1 LIHRNDWSVPGNHIQ
16 LIAPTTERKMS
27 KRHPIVDKVVD
38 AIGNWRRRRRDIREM
53 RELDGSEFAQIARE
67 LNVPTTDLDA
77 FVHQGPHASDELL
90 HLLTLLGLD
99 KDLLSKT
106 QPLALR
112 DMTRVCA
119 SCQQKR
125 QCNRD
130 LSTGASAQHYEEYC
144 LNAPVI
150 EELKTKTG

>member
-1 LIHRNDWSVPGNHIQ
+1 MNTRS
-16 LIAPTTERKMS
+16 
-27 KRHPIVDKVVD
+27 PIVDKVVG
-38 AIGNWRRRRRDIREM
+38 AFGNWLKRRRDIREI
-53 RELDGSEFAQIARE
+53 REFDSGELARIASE
-67 LNVPTTDLDA
+67 LNVPTADLDKL
-77 FVHQGPHASDELL
+77 VHQGPHSSDELL
-90 HLLTLLGLD
+90 QLLTLLGLD
-99 KDLLSKT
+99 KNALAKT

-144 LNAPVI
+144 LNAPAI
-150 EELKTKTG
+150 DEWKAR

>member
-1 LIHRNDWSVPGNHIQ
+1 
-16 LIAPTTERKMS
+16 MS
-27 KRHPIVDKVVD
+27 KQYSIVDKIVD
-38 AIGNWRRRRRDIREM
+38 AFSNWLKRRRDIREI
-53 RELDGSEFAQIARE
+53 RELDSSEFATIARE
-67 LNVPTTDLDA
+67 LNVPPTDLDTL
-77 FVHQGPHASDELL
+77 VHQGPHASDELL

-99 KDLLSKT
+99 KELLSRT

-125 QCNRD
+125 RCNRD

-144 LNAPVI
+144 LNTSAI
-150 EELKTKTG
+150 EELKTKVG

>member
-1 LIHRNDWSVPGNHIQ
+1 
-16 LIAPTTERKMS
+16 MS
-27 KRHPIVDKVVD
+27 KQYPIVDKIVD
-38 AIGNWRRRRRDIREM
+38 AFSNWLRRRRDIREI
-53 RELDGSEFAQIARE
+53 RELDSSEFAKIARE
-67 LNVPTTDLDA
+67 LNVPPTDLDTL
-77 FVHQGPHASDELL
+77 VHQGPHASDELL

-99 KDLLSKT
+99 KELLSRT

-125 QCNRD
+125 RCNRD

-144 LNAPVI
+144 LNTPAI
-150 EELKTKTG
+150 EELKTKAG